1 MKQDSTGNVNEV
13 PVDLPETLTREK
25 AVLTRKHFE
34 ELEGF
39 LRARDVDAI
48 CDRTHRL
55 TRAWCEANRRDPD
68 LVIEFF
74 VASGGFC
81 DCHIPDLLVDL
92 YCQAPSIVFL
102 PSRWCF
108 PERARVAVHIALE
121 DLED

>member
-13 PVDLPETLTREK
+13 PVCLPETPTREK

-55 TRAWCEANRRDPD
+55 TRAWCEANGRDPD
-68 LVIEFF
+68 PIIEFLLPPVDSVIAISLTF
-74 VASGGFC
+74 ALIFIARPHRSSSCPQGGAFPNARAS
-81 DCHIPDLLVDL
+81 
-92 YCQAPSIVFL
+92 
-102 PSRWCF
+102 R
-108 PERARVAVHIALE
+108 RASH
-121 DLED
+121 